1 MNFLTFRLKPVL
13 LNPKEKLVHHLNT
26 IFGVKEITSDNF
38 FNHITCEYS
47 KRTGRIKNFFVDNI
61 LFATLRKDGGIVLTI
76 FAAKF
81 LLKYESFKQNCVI
94 ASDEAIPFVSEGKSL
109 FCRHVKWCGSNI
121 TIGSEVVII
130 NNHEKVIA
138 VGKSI
143 CHSNLIMRHQSSVAV
158 KIREGIKS
166 SKEEYN

>member
-1 MNFLTFRLKPVL
+1 MDFLNIKLERVL

-26 IFGVKEITSDNF
+26 IFGIKEITSDNF
-38 FNHITCEYS
+38 FSNVTSEYS
-47 KRTGRIKNFFVDNI
+47 RRTGRIKNFFIDDV
-61 LFATLRKDGGIVLTI
+61 LFATLRKDGGIVITI
-76 FAAKF
+76 FAAKL
-81 LLKYESFKQNCVI
+81 LLKYGSFKQNCVI

-121 TIGSEVVII
+121 TIGSEVAII
-130 NNHEKVIA
+130 DNDDKIIA

-143 CHSNLIMRHQSSVAV
+143 CHSSLIMKHRFSVAV

-166 SKEEYN
+166 GKEEYN